1 MKVFRVNKEIEII
14 CDWKKTNYGF
24 KHEARLMVNGMEHQ
38 RAKCCY
44 YNRTWESFE
53 YESVIQDLLHKT
65 SVLTKRQKTI
75 FMKKANGDEHKAV
88 QKKFGMIGA
97 IASLGNILCD
107 TQKDKNDWKS
117 RMIKAGMGEGLIM
130 PDDWDT
136 LSEDDKETRLNN
148 ALKEIGGK

>member
-1 MKVFRVNKEIEII
+1 
-14 CDWKKTNYGF
+14 
-24 KHEARLMVNGMEHQ
+24 
-38 RAKCCY
+38 
-44 YNRTWESFE
+44 
-53 YESVIQDLLHKT
+53 
-65 SVLTKRQKTI
+65 
-75 FMKKANGDEHKAV
+75 MKKANGDEHKAV

-117 RMIKAGMGEGLIM
+117 RMIKAGMGVGLLM

>member
-24 KHEARLMVNGMEHQ
+24 KHEARLMINGQEHE

-53 YESVIQDLLHKT
+53 YESVLQDLLNKT
-65 SVLTKRQKTI
+65 NLVTKRQKTI
-75 FMKKANGDEHKAV
+75 FMKRERGEYKKAIDSQFK
-88 QKKFGMIGA
+88 MIGA
-97 IASLGNILCD
+97 IAKLGNVLCD
-107 TQKDKNDWKS
+107 TQKDKNDWKT
-117 RMIKAGMGEGLIM
+117 RMIKAGLGEGLIM
-130 PDDWDT
+130 PDDWNT

-148 ALKEIGGK
+148 VLKEIGGK